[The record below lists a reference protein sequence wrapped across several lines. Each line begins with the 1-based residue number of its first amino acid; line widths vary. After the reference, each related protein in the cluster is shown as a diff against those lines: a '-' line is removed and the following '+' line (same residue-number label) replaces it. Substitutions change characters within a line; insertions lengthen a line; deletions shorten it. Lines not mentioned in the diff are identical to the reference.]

1 MGERVVFVL
10 VNVGI
15 NGKVE
20 IDKTSI
26 KDHSKVKQLN
36 LHEFKPY
43 KIVIQI
49 ENCKIFVLNYFF
61 FSPGNQFVGSK
72 KFKEKNDS

>member
-26 KDHSKVKQLN
+26 KYHSKVRQLN

-49 ENCKIFVLNYFF
+49 ENCGEIFF
-61 FSPGNQFVGSK
+61 FFTWKSICGI
-72 KFKEKNDS
+72 KEV

>member
-1 MGERVVFVL
+1 MVNFVFVL
-10 VNVGI
+10 VNVDI

-26 KDHSKVKQLN
+26 KDHSKVRQLN

-49 ENCKIFVLNYFF
+49 ENCGEIFF

-72 KFKEKNDS
+72 KFKVKNDS

>member
-36 LHEFKPY
+36 LHELKPY

-49 ENCKIFVLNYFF
+49 ENCKIFVVNYFF
-61 FSPGNQFVGSK
+61 FFTWKSICGI
-72 KFKEKNDS
+72 KEV